1 MSMNSRAQLRQF
13 LLRRFP
19 HAQLTDDQ
27 DIFALGFATSLFAME
42 LVLFVEKQLGVQ
54 VSNSDLRIDNFRS
67 VDAVVALVER
77 TRLAAETASTSR

>member
-1 MSMNSRAQLRQF
+1 
-13 LLRRFP
+13 
-19 HAQLTDDQ
+19 
-27 DIFALGFATSLFAME
+27 LGFATSLFAME

-77 TRLAAETASTSR
+77 TRLAA